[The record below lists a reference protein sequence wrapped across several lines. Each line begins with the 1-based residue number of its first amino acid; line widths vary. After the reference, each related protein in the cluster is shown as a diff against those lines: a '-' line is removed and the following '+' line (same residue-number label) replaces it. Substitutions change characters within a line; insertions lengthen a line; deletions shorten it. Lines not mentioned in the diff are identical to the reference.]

1 MSADELE
8 PPRRGIIAELGRR
21 NIAYVAFVIILVP
34 TALLLE
40 AGGPSGPD
48 AGGGIMLGIIVWALV
63 SLVFFLVN
71 AVQLIIALA
80 KGQAARKPLIGCLLP
95 ILLILGT
102 LLAEEIMLR

>member
-1 MSADELE
+1 M
-8 PPRRGIIAELGRR
+8 
-21 NIAYVAFVIILVP
+21 AFVVILVP

-40 AGGPSGPD
+40 SGGPSGPD

-80 KGQAARKPLIGCLLP
+80 KGQPARKPLIGCLLP

-102 LLAEEIMLR
+102 LLAEKIMLR